1 MLPTKLYEAL
11 PYVYI
16 AAGVTVLLSYSSWV
30 ALVCALL
37 LTLAGA
43 VVWILRSDNR
53 RSDIRGAR
61 FKYGGSLP
69 FWCYEMLPFACVMA
83 ALLVFAVSSNMYF
96 YPFAMILLGVGTHVW
111 LLRGSYRKHQR
122 PQQKL
127 QPLRYHQR

>member
-16 AAGVTVLLSYSSWV
+16 ATGVAVLLSYSSWL

-61 FKYGGSLP
+61 FKYGGWLP
-69 FWCYEMLPFACVMA
+69 FWLYEMLPFACVMT